1 MHYEFFS
8 FITNALEVNFYSVY
22 CIGLQAVQC
31 KLSFVINFDTF
42 WAVVYVRIHN
52 YISVTLQDVIF

>member
-1 MHYEFFS
+1 MHYEFFA

-31 KLSFVINFDTF
+31 KLSFCDKLR
-42 WAVVYVRIHN
+42 YVLGSGICSNSQLH
-52 YISVTLQDVIF
+52 